1 MFSVIRPR
9 PILLSKPQNRKK
21 SKGGGNN
28 THSRRPTYFALGGQF
43 RSWLLT
49 FYMDSF
55 YCYFYISFDHIKAS
69 ECLMA
74 PRFSLFSTRRVTKTV
89 EWMDG
94 EVVSRHLFLVSLS
107 LSFWFICKSKSDR
120 IIVNFKL
127 KNTNM
132 EVDAVSGSSIV
143 RWRHCSLVWRV
154 VGCSFGA
161 T

>member
-1 MFSVIRPR
+1 
-9 PILLSKPQNRKK
+9 
-21 SKGGGNN
+21 
-28 THSRRPTYFALGGQF
+28 
-43 RSWLLT
+43 
-49 FYMDSF
+49 
-55 YCYFYISFDHIKAS
+55 
-69 ECLMA
+69 MA

-143 RWRHCSLVWRV
+143 R
-154 VGCSFGA
+154 
-161 T
+161 